1 MWGEMQHLLDQIEAN
16 TERILENRTPLLSG
30 DPELTKLAAEAN
42 RLLSLANAGLW
53 ESVKATAGRST

>member
-16 TERILENRTPLLSG
+16 TERMLENRTPLLSG
-30 DPELTKLAAEAN
+30 DPELTRLAAEAN

-53 ESVKATAGRST
+53 ERVKNELLQR

>member
-30 DPELTKLAAEAN
+30 DPELTRLAAEAN
-42 RLLSLANAGLW
+42 RLLRLANAGLW
-53 ESVKATAGRST
+53 ERVKNEAVL

>member
-1 MWGEMQHLLDQIEAN
+1 MQHLLDQIEAN

-42 RLLSLANAGLW
+42 RLLSLANAWLW